1 MPKIFNIHTLFMLLT
16 LLTDT
21 SRAASYGVPT
31 WQRASSMLP
40 GATGGLVGMAFEGT
54 NLAQYTQNRLGRVP
68 GSMGTFTMF
77 PVIDSNWVWIDMFL
91 RDCAEQGMVCIL
103 TIEPFAGLQAVTAEA
118 TLALAR
124 RIVRW
129 EAWGAGAKVIIRFA
143 HEMNGGWYAW
153 GQRPS
158 LYREK
163 FRLVASI
170 IHSQTCR
177 ATMMWAPNTG
187 CGYPWR
193 YGGASSANSH
203 CSGINGPANLTDC
216 DANGDGVVDEGDAFI
231 PYYPGNKYVDWVGLS
246 MYYLGNNERAPLG
259 RFVGLQADGVTPT
272 CRSNLQAFYR
282 LFSSDAPWRLAGD
295 ASAMDATRAY
305 ATRVQVD
312 RPPAKSLVI
321 GETSSRY
328 NLCDAVPKTARC
340 ATYTGVPTEL
350 EIKESWWQQVFGNA
364 TSKRYPKLRII
375 QWFDIRKSKEFEG
388 NTVDWTL
395 TLNPTI
401 RNRWLAFLQSPAG
414 GSGYWKFN
422 AQSNTDVT
430 KNMCMNFVPG
440 APEPAPPPQ
449 PVVAPAPPVY
459 QWYQLRPSADRSKCL
474 SARMSGAAAAA
485 EQWPCDAP
493 LSYAFAPLARNFRIR
508 TIVKNT
514 TVNIVT
520 FIDGWG
526 RCLEVANATLANGA
540 PLRVAPCATA
550 APRQQ
555 LRLSPA
561 GYQMYVLIAMHSG
574 RCAGVLAASTHNG
587 AAIVQGTCLRGP
599 SQVFEMR
606 ALPLT

>member
-1 MPKIFNIHTLFMLLT
+1 MKRASLLLLLMT
-16 LLTDT
+16 LLDA
-21 SRAASYGVPT
+21 SSSVQAASYGVPT

-40 GATGGLVGMAFEGT
+40 GASGGLVGMAFEGT
-54 NLAQYTQNRLGRVP
+54 NLAQYAQNRLGRVP

-91 RDCAEQGMVCIL
+91 KDCAEQGMVCIL

-129 EAWGAGAKVIIRFA
+129 EAWGGGAKVIVRFA

-193 YGGASSANSH
+193 WGGASSTNSH

-246 MYYLGNNERAPLG
+246 IYHMGDNNRAPATQ
-259 RFVGLQADGVTPT
+259 FVGVRSDGVTQT
-272 CRSNLQAFYR
+272 CRGNMNTFYR
-282 LFSSDAPWRLAGD
+282 LFSSDAPWRMAGD
-295 ASAMDATRAY
+295 ASAMDVTRAY
-305 ATRVQVD
+305 ATRLQTD

-321 GETSSRY
+321 GETASRY
-328 NLCDAVPKTARC
+328 SLCDAVPKTARC
-340 ATYTGVPTEL
+340 TAYTGVPTEL

-364 TSKRYPKLRII
+364 TIRKYPRMRIV
-375 QWFDIRKSKEFEG
+375 QWFDIRKSNEFEG

-395 TLNPTI
+395 TLNPVI
-401 RNRWLAFLQSPAG
+401 RQRWLTYLQSPAG

-422 AQSNTDVT
+422 APSNADIT
-430 KNMCMNFVPG
+430 KNMCMDFVPG

-449 PVVAPAPPVY
+449 PTVAPAPPVY
-459 QWYQLRPSADRSKCL
+459 QWYQLRPSHIADRSKCI
-474 SARMSGAAAAA
+474 SAGTSTAAPA
-485 EQWPCDAP
+485 QMWPCDPLAYSVAP
-493 LSYAFAPLARNFRIR
+493 LLRNYRIR
-508 TIVKNT
+508 TVLKNAT
-514 TVNIVT
+514 TNIVT

-526 RCLEVANATLANGA
+526 RCLEVANGSLTNDARFIL
-540 PLRVAPCATA
+540 APCVPS
-550 APRQQ
+550 APRQHM
-555 LRLSPA
+555 RLSPA
-561 GYQMYVLIAMHSG
+561 GYQVFVLIAMHSG
-574 RCAGVLAASTHNG
+574 RCAGVQAGSTQNG
-587 AAIVQGTCLRGP
+587 ATIVQGACWRSP
-599 SQVFEMR
+599 NQVFEMR
-606 ALPLT
+606 AMPLT